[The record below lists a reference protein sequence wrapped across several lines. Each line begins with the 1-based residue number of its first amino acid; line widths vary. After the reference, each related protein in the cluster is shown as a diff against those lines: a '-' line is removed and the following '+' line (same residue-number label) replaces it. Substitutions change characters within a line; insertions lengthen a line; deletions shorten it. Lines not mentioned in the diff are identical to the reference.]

1 MSWSSVTATPPTWKT
16 RTGCGARPGD
26 VRIAW
31 FPKMSS
37 VAAGMATESPMVAT
51 TFVMAWA

>member
-16 RTGCGARPGD
+16 RTGSGAIPGD